1 MRTNNLNR
9 DTDEKYSG
17 GIYDFATEYVYDYLR
32 NVLGYSNETLDT
44 LDVDLMIE
52 LVYNAVYDILEEGE

>member
-1 MRTNNLNR
+1 MDSRDLNR

-17 GIYDFATEYVYDYLR
+17 GIYDFASEYVYDYLR
-32 NVLGYSNETLDT
+32 RVLGYDDETLDT
-44 LDVDLMIE
+44 LDTDLMIE